1 MIPTHKGNKMSFGHT
16 VDEKPVFIIQ
26 RPEHIVISFNKVM
39 LAKLVDI
46 LDDFEEIEPDLFT
59 LREKM
64 RSRLEVRRR
73 RLRTDRTRDEYDSDE
88 DLEQDR

>member
-1 MIPTHKGNKMSFGHT
+1 MSFGHT

-73 RLRTDRTRDEYDSDE
+73 RVSRSRDEYDTDE

>member
-1 MIPTHKGNKMSFGHT
+1 MSFGHT

-26 RPEHIVISFNKVM
+26 RPEHIVISFNRVM

-64 RSRLEVRRR
+64 RQRVEVRRR
-73 RLRTDRTRDEYDSDE
+73 RVRTDRTRDEYNDSE
-88 DLEQDR
+88 DVDQDR